1 MTKCFQKCF
10 VRPLSHSHTI
20 CSCSTSRLA
29 GEMPFALLSLC
40 SHSLFLS
47 LSSLSFSSYLS
58 LFCLESLKSPS
69 QGDIHLESKSAD
81 WIWSWWQKN
90 LSILV
95 CKMLSAWQR
104 FRGVCKLSALE
115 DYNGNVWTQSALCSL
130 VTDSANTE
138 ICIFITSFIFGLIF
152 YWMVEVTVLCK
163 SLKSPLISLD
173 FQENVK

>member
-1 MTKCFQKCF
+1 MTKCFQKSF

-20 CSCSTSRLA
+20 CSRSTSRLA

-95 CKMLSAWQR
+95 CKMLWAWQR
-104 FRGVCKLSALE
+104 FRDVCKLSALE
-115 DYNGNVWTQSALCSL
+115 DYIMAMFEQCSL